1 MNDVVKALEGSVPFF
16 SFNVADELYVATG
29 FVIQLVRLLKLPLLR
44 FRSCPVSLW
53 MRAESVDL
61 FLWQNESCNNILDVW
76 SSVVEFS
83 YWRM

>member
-1 MNDVVKALEGSVPFF
+1 
-16 SFNVADELYVATG
+16 
-29 FVIQLVRLLKLPLLR
+29 
-44 FRSCPVSLW
+44 